1 MEMAARTSWRATA
14 RRVARIAGEACV
26 AAGITAWLAA
36 PALAAA
42 PRCVT
47 THERASLDARLVK
60 EYLMVAALNC
70 DARQQYNSFVTKYE
84 PDLKNHAVVLRR
96 HFARAYGSKSEREI
110 DRYVTAAANE
120 ASIVSNADR
129 AGFCRRSTALLNEL
143 NGRKKAS
150 LEPATYR
157 TYVQPSH
164 LRAPVCQ
171 EAKR

>member
-1 MEMAARTSWRATA
+1 MDIRALTPWRARTGAAARA
-14 RRVARIAGEACV
+14 AGEMCLV
-26 AAGITAWLAA
+26 VGVTAWLTA

-42 PRCVT
+42 PSCVT
-47 THERASLDARLVK
+47 ISERASLDARIVK
-60 EYLMVAALNC
+60 EYLMVAAFNC
-70 DARQQYNSFVTKYE
+70 DARQEYNSFVTKYE
-84 PDLKNHAVVLRR
+84 PDLKNHATVLKR
-96 HFARAYGSKSEREI
+96 HFARTHGKKSEREI

-129 AGFCRRSTALLNEL
+129 AGFCKRSIALLSEL
-143 NGRKKAS
+143 NSRRKAR
-150 LEPATYR
+150 LEPASYR